1 MQNVYIFSG
10 ATTNTDRKQA
20 LATIETMCEQR
31 LSLNKT
37 DMRRLVDIIQKMIN
51 GSAGSD
57 KIISHVFRVIPK
69 ILSSHANSEP
79 VKEWLYVL
87 LLGSLFIKKLLM

>member
-1 MQNVYIFSG
+1 
-10 ATTNTDRKQA
+10 
-20 LATIETMCEQR
+20 MCDQR

-37 DMRRLVDIIQKMIN
+37 DLRRLVDIVQKMIN

-69 ILSSHANSEP
+69 ILSSHAREEP

-87 LLGSLFIKKLLM
+87 LLGRIV